1 MKQILSSVAKK
12 RARKEMLEK
21 EKSIVESH
29 SLGFRR
35 KGTVS
40 RGERFLQE
48 RAGGK
53 EITRSGP
60 N

>member
-1 MKQILSSVAKK
+1 MSSVAKK